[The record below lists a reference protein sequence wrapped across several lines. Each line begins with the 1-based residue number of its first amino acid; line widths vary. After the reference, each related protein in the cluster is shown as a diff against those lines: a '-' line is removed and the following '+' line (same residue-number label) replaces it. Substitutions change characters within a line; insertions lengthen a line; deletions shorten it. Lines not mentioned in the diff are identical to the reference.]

1 VILVAQLLVCAVATV
16 TVKAGRGLDLAGSA
30 AQAAP
35 TIAKKKAAQA
45 EQADQADQADQGAW
59 ARNVEL
65 MRLDWNSLE
74 GRSVFIVKH

>member
-1 VILVAQLLVCAVATV
+1 
-16 TVKAGRGLDLAGSA
+16 LAGSA

-45 EQADQADQADQGAW
+45 EQADQADQGAW

-65 MRLDWNSLE
+65 KRLDWNSLK

>member
-1 VILVAQLLVCAVATV
+1 VATV

-45 EQADQADQADQGAW
+45 EQADQADQGAW

-65 MRLDWNSLE
+65 MRLDWNSLK
-74 GRSVFIVKH
+74 GRSVFMVKH